1 MSVSG
6 TAVGALEPEYYADV
20 LIEIRAGSGDKDA
33 ELFVGDLLEMYRNF
47 SQNQGWSTQI
57 VVQQG
62 ADGEHPKL
70 VLLRVVGEGAY
81 PMLRQETG
89 IHRVERARDSKGR
102 GMIKT
107 STASVVIM
115 PIPGDRFRSQK
126 IRTYNFPDDEAR
138 DHRYKVKVR
147 GVRRILNGELDLVL
161 RELPGN
167 S

>member
-1 MSVSG
+1 MSVSR
-6 TAVGALEPEYYADV
+6 TAVGALEPEFHADV
-20 LIEIRAGSGDKDA
+20 LIEIRSGSGDEDA
-33 ELFVGDLLEMYRNF
+33 ELFVGDLLEMYKNF

-70 VLLRVVGEGAY
+70 VLLRVLGKGAY
-81 PMLRQETG
+81 SVLGHETG
-89 IHRVERARDSKGR
+89 IHRVQRARDSEGQ

-115 PIPGDRFRSQK
+115 PIPGDRVRSEK

-147 GVRRILNGELDLVL
+147 GARRVLNGELDLVL

>member
-1 MSVSG
+1 MPVSR
-6 TAVGALEPEYYADV
+6 TAIGALEPEYYADA
-20 LIEIRAGSGDKDA
+20 LIEIRAGRGDKDA

-57 VVQQG
+57 VMQQG
-62 ADGEHPKL
+62 EDGEHPKL

-81 PMLRQETG
+81 SVLRHETG
-89 IHRVERARDSKGR
+89 MHRVSRARDSEGQ

-107 STASVVIM
+107 SLASVVIM
-115 PIPGDRFRSQK
+115 PIPSDRLRSEK
-126 IRTYNFPDDEAR
+126 IRTYDFAIDEAR

-147 GVRRILNGELDLVL
+147 GARRILSGELDLVL